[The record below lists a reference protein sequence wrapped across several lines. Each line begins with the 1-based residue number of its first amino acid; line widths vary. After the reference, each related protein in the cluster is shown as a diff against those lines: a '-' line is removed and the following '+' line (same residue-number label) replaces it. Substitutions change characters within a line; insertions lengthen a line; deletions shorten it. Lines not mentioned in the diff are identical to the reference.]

1 MSEGITDTVNPGH
14 YQADVHARKLGG
26 YVRIECADVIDAL
39 DLDHH
44 TASAF
49 EYIWRHLC
57 KGGITD
63 LRKAKWRL
71 ERAIER
77 AEQKDTTDAI

>member
-1 MSEGITDTVNPGH
+1 MMDPVNPNH
-14 YQADVHARKLGG
+14 YEVYVPSQCLIGNK
-26 YVRIECADVIDAL
+26 VRIECADVIDAL
-39 DLDHH
+39 GLDHH

-49 EYIWRHLC
+49 EYIFRH
-57 KGGITD
+57 KKKHGVED

-77 AEQKDTTDAI
+77 AEQGETTDAI